1 MFPPGLPGLALLL
14 LRFSVAS
21 SLLLESY
28 IHRGAI
34 EGWAEGAAILI
45 SLALSVG
52 YLTPLAA
59 AAALVFQ
66 GLLWFGLGVG
76 VDAAAVASIFSL
88 DALAL
93 ALLGPGAY
101 SVDARRF
108 GRRLVVLTPP

>member
-1 MFPPGLPGLALLL
+1 MFPQGLPGLALLL

-21 SLLLESY
+21 SLLVESY
-28 IHRGAI
+28 IHRGALESWI
-34 EGWAEGAAILI
+34 EGAAILI

-59 AAALVFQ
+59 VTALVFQ

-76 VDAAAVASIFSL
+76 VDSATVTIIFSL

-101 SVDARRF
+101 SVDSRRF

>member
-14 LRFSVAS
+14 LRTSVAS

-28 IHRGAI
+28 VHRGAI
-34 EGWAEGAAILI
+34 EGWVEGVAILI
-45 SLALSVG
+45 SLVLSVG

-59 AAALVFQ
+59 ATALLFHA
-66 GLLWFGLGVG
+66 LLGFGLGAG
-76 VDAAAVASIFSL
+76 LDGAAIAIVFSL

-101 SVDARRF
+101 SVDARRY